1 MRRMDLLSF
10 LKPMTE
16 PQREA
21 FAAECE
27 TSAGHLRNVAY
38 GLRNCATDLAVLIE
52 RKSRG
57 AVTRQE
63 LRQDWERHWPEL
75 ATAEQRAA

>member
-1 MRRMDLLSF
+1 MLRMDLHSF
-10 LKPMTE
+10 IKSMTG

-21 FAAECE
+21 FADECE

-52 RKSRG
+52 QKSHG
-57 AVTRQE
+57 VVTRQE
-63 LRQDWERHWPEL
+63 LRSDWARHWPEL
-75 ATAEQRAA
+75 AQSEQRAA